1 MRVSYARKDSHSI
14 ARVKGAQ
21 AEVAK
26 RREEERKRRQR
37 KAAASAAAAK
47 ATGASEKA
55 ASERVEKTG
64 ESGEASADNPPNS
77 ILFLSGLPEETN
89 EAMLA
94 MLFGQLPGFKEVR
107 QVPGRADIAF
117 VEYDSEQQAM
127 TAKDA
132 YQGFRLTPTNQMKIN
147 FAKK

>member
-1 MRVSYARKDSHSI
+1 MI
-14 ARVKGAQ
+14 ARVKGVQ

-26 RREEERKRRQR
+26 KREEERKRRQR
-37 KAAASAAAAK
+37 KAAAASAAAK
-47 ATGASEKA
+47 ASGTGGEKGASGDRA
-55 ASERVEKTG
+55 EKTG

-117 VEYDSEQQAM
+117 VEYDSEQQAA